1 MIFTPL
7 WRRVSAGSR
16 HSDTTFMGDWI
27 GLGFFVLLVIGAL
40 IALKLLSKP
49 RVSTSDEFE
58 RSASENT
65 TLTGAFLN
73 ALHDVT
79 DPAAARA
86 KEVRM
91 QMKDGT
97 YRKKK
102 REGMAGDS
110 DHPEEDMT
118 EEKIND

>member
-1 MIFTPL
+1 M
-7 WRRVSAGSR
+7 S
-16 HSDTTFMGDWI
+16 DWI
-27 GLGFFVLLVIGAL
+27 GLAFIILLIVGAL
-40 IALKLLSKP
+40 VAIKVLANP
-49 RVSTSDEFE
+49 RARTSDEFE
-58 RSASENT
+58 RGASENT
-65 TLTGAFLN
+65 TMTGALLN

-102 REGMAGDS
+102 REGKANADGT
-110 DHPEEDMT
+110 PEELG
-118 EEKIND
+118 EE